1 MQQFLLALLLVLGG
15 LSYYLWNENGVLK
28 ENNAKL
34 EVAIQTQEEAIA
46 TLQSDFAL
54 QSTQL
59 NEMTVKSQQ
68 AQRELNR
75 YSEFIRNYELSAK
88 IMGDPVEMQR
98 KINNGTKHIMED
110 IEELSNIV
118 DDLDDGLQLQPTPI
132 EDIRGECKTNR
143 ENNSSTYH
151 ASGDRFK
158 RSSMVNYYTRK
169 L

>member
-34 EVAIQTQEEAIA
+34 EIAIQTQEEAIA

-75 YSEFIRNYELSAK
+75 YNEFIRNYELSDK
-88 IMGDPVEMQR
+88 IMNDPVEMQR

-110 IEELSNIV
+110 IEGLSVVV
-118 DDLDDGLQLQPTPI
+118 DDLDDGLQLQS
-132 EDIRGECKTNR
+132 
-143 ENNSSTYH
+143 NS
-151 ASGDRFK
+151 D
-158 RSSMVNYYTRK
+158 
-169 L
+169 